1 MQNALIT
8 GTSSGLGRAVAQ
20 RLHDRGW
27 DVIGTI
33 RQESHGVGVPWT
45 CVLADITSPTDLARI
60 DQLVKERWGKLDAL
74 INNAGI
80 CQTGPWEELSDDEI
94 THQLSVNV
102 IGAMNLVKQSLPL
115 LRQSSGVI
123 IQISS
128 DSGHIAEAMFGAYNA
143 SKFAL
148 EGASEAL
155 LEEVASDGVRV
166 VVIEPGNFRTDIARH
181 SPQAKG
187 KNSTQRYTARWNKLD
202 EWLTWHSSESPD
214 PEKCVEAIITAVTNR
229 ETPFRL
235 AIGEGVSES
244 IRQRAKQIISQMDA
258 SDNFLNS
265 L

>member
-8 GTSSGLGRAVAQ
+8 GTSTGLGRAVAQ

-33 RQESHGVGVPWT
+33 RQESHGIGVPWT

-60 DQLVKERWGKLDAL
+60 EELVKSRWGKLDAL

-80 CQTGPWEELSDDEI
+80 CQTGPWEELSNNEI
-94 THQLSVNV
+94 THQLNVNV
-102 IGAMNLVKQSLPL
+102 IGAMNLVRQSLPM
-115 LRQSSGVI
+115 LRQGSGVI

-128 DSGHIAEAMFGAYNA
+128 DSGQIAEAMFGAYNA

-166 VVIEPGNFRTDIARH
+166 VVIEPGNFRTEIARH
-181 SPQAKG
+181 SPPPRG
-187 KNSTQRYTARWNKLD
+187 KNSTQRYTAQWNKID
-202 EWLTWHSSESPD
+202 EWLTWHGSQSPD
-214 PEKCVEAIITAVTNR
+214 PEKCVEAIVAAVTNR
-229 ETPFRL
+229 NTPFRV

>member
-8 GTSSGLGRAVAQ
+8 GTSTGLGRGIAQ
-20 RLHDRGW
+20 SLHERGW

-60 DQLVKERWGKLDAL
+60 DQVVKNRWGKLDAL

-80 CQTGPWEELSDDEI
+80 CQVGPWEELSSDEI
-94 THQLSVNV
+94 THQLNVNV
-102 IGAMNLVKQSLPL
+102 IGAMNLVRQSLSM
-115 LRQSSGVI
+115 LRKGAGVI
-123 IQISS
+123 VQISS
-128 DSGHIAEAMFGAYNA
+128 DSGQIAEAMFGAYNA

-155 LEEVASDGVRV
+155 QEEVASDGVRV
-166 VVIEPGNFRTDIARH
+166 VVIEPGNFRTEIARH
-181 SPQAKG
+181 SPQAKD
-187 KNSTQRYTARWNKLD
+187 KNSTQKYIAQWNKID
-202 EWLTWHSSESPD
+202 EWLTWHGNKSPNPD
-214 PEKCVEAIITAVTNR
+214 KCVEAIVAAVTNLN
-229 ETPFRL
+229 TPFRL
-235 AIGEGVSES
+235 AIGEGVSDS

>member
-102 IGAMNLVKQSLPL
+102 IGAMNLVRQSLPM
-115 LRQSSGVI
+115 LRQGSGVI

>member
-102 IGAMNLVKQSLPL
+102 IGAMNLVRQSLPM
-115 LRQSSGVI
+115 LRQGSGVI

-166 VVIEPGNFRTDIARH
+166 VVIEPGNFRTEIALH

-202 EWLTWHSSESPD
+202 EWLTWHSSKSPD
-214 PEKCVEAIITAVTNR
+214 PEKCVEAIVAAVTNHN
-229 ETPFRL
+229 TPFRL

>member
-102 IGAMNLVKQSLPL
+102 IGAMNLVRQSLPM
-115 LRQSSGVI
+115 LRQGSGVI

-166 VVIEPGNFRTDIARH
+166 VVIEPGNFRTEIALH

-214 PEKCVEAIITAVTNR
+214 PEKCVEAIVAAVTNHN
-229 ETPFRL
+229 TPFRL

>member
-102 IGAMNLVKQSLPL
+102 IGAMNLVRQSLPM
-115 LRQSSGVI
+115 LRQGSGVI

-166 VVIEPGNFRTDIARH
+166 VVIEPGNFRTEIALH

-214 PEKCVEAIITAVTNR
+214 PEKCVEAIVAAVTNR
-229 ETPFRL
+229 NTPFRL